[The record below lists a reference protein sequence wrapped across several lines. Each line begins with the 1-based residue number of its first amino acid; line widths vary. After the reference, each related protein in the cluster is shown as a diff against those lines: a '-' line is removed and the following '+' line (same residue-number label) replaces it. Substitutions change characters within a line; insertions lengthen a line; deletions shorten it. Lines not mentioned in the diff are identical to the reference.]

1 MPCDINQ
8 YIKDPTNHP
17 NFVNRINK
25 WDNRKI
31 ITGPIIGTSPVDDAG
46 LTNEEAACYA
56 SYMLS
61 NTRAQL
67 DSKLNDIYQPS
78 TSVSST
84 FDSNYHATMLTGVV
98 WAALGTTVL
107 YYAFTKI

>member
-8 YIKDPTNHP
+8 YINNQNHP
-17 NFVNRINK
+17 FFLDRAKVWESDK
-25 WDNRKI
+25 TKI
-31 ITGPIIGTSPVDDAG
+31 IQSSTGATKTDG